1 MYFATALFFFAAVP
15 GGAQTA
21 GTASVQ
27 GIVTDPSGAF
37 VPGAKVPLTDIETG
51 TGRDTITDQ
60 AGLYSLPN
68 VRVGALRTY
77 GRGIRLRRL
86 HAARHA

>member
-27 GIVTDPSGAF
+27 GIITDPSGAF
-37 VPGAKVPLTDIETG
+37 VPGAKVSLTDIETG

-60 AGLYSLPN
+60 AGAVQLAK
-68 VRVGALRTY
+68 RACRRLRTY

-86 HAARHA
+86 HGARHA